1 MMMERN
7 ETKGTLKIRKNS
19 LEHIRDSATSL
30 KLYKTLLLLFYFLAS
45 NRRGYNRKRVSIFAK
60 NA

>member
-7 ETKGTLKIRKNS
+7 ETKGTLKIRKKS
-19 LEHIRDSATSL
+19 SEHIRDSATSL

-45 NRRGYNRKRVSIFAK
+45 NRREYNRKGVSIFAK